1 MKRTIRRV
9 AATAWLT
16 LLLCAG
22 SALATSGSGDVGS
35 VATAVENTW
44 STAAEQIKTVVNN
57 VVFPALD
64 LILTILLFVKVATVY
79 LEYRKHGQL
88 EWTAPVI
95 LFVCLIFTLTAPA
108 YIWSIVG
115 L

>member
-1 MKRTIRRV
+1 MKRTICR
-9 AATAWLT
+9 AAAAVVLT

-22 SALATSGSGDVGS
+22 SSLAASSAGNVGN

-44 STAAEQIKTVVNN
+44 TAAAGQIKTVVNN

-64 LILTILLFVKVATVY
+64 LILTILLFVKIATVY
-79 LEYRKHGQL
+79 MEYRKHGQL

-108 YIWSIVG
+108 YFWNIVG
-115 L
+115 P

>member
-1 MKRTIRRV
+1 MQRTICRLT
-9 AATAWLT
+9 AAAGLT
-16 LLLCAG
+16 LLLCAVP
-22 SALATSGSGDVGS
+22 ALAASGGGDVGS

-44 STAAEQIKTVVNN
+44 TTAAGQIKTVVND

-64 LILTILLFVKVATVY
+64 LILTILLFVKIATVY
-79 LEYRKHGQL
+79 MEYRKHGQL

-108 YIWSIVG
+108 YLWSIVG

>member
-16 LLLCAG
+16 LLLCAVPT
-22 SALATSGSGDVGS
+22 LAAGGGDVGS

-44 STAAEQIKTVVNN
+44 TTAAEQTKTVVNN

-88 EWTAPVI
+88 EWTAPVL

-108 YIWSIVG
+108 YIGSIVG